1 MTLQALGGGV
11 HLAVDT
17 ASKGSPPLLEVRH
30 THTHTPTESEFYNLH
45 LYNCGYDNASNL
57 R

>member
-1 MTLQALGGGV
+1 MCRVWREYDVAGIGGGLT

-30 THTHTPTESEFYNLH
+30 THTHT
-45 LYNCGYDNASNL
+45 ASGTLKNKKTA
-57 R
+57 RKGR